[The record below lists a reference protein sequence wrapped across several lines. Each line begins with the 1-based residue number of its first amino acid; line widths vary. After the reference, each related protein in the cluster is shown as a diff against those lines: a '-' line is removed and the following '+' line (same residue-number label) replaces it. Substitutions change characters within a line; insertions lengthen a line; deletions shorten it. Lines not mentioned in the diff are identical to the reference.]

1 MLLRRS
7 PQAPKS
13 SLPKLLKG
21 RECADE
27 KWRTWSSRN
36 IAEVL
41 RRERLL
47 CGVWQILQRGWDING
62 MVWSES
68 VRGLSYF
75 GSYKVRKK
83 KWQYCQKFFVRGLL
97 CTRKIVFC
105 EEKVAILPFFLPR
118 KGMVFS
124 VLPHPLACQLVP
136 WGCAVGTGKGSRC
149 LLFGLLS

>member
-7 PQAPKS
+7 PQASKS

-41 RRERLL
+41 GKERLL
-47 CGVWQILQRGWDING
+47 CGVWQILQRRWGING
-62 MVWSES
+62 RMWTES
-68 VRGLSYF
+68 VLGLCYF

-83 KWQYCQKFFVRGLL
+83 KWQYCQKFFVRCLL
-97 CTRKIVFC
+97 CSRKIVFC
-105 EEKVAILPFFLPR
+105 EEKVAILPKILR
-118 KGMVFS
+118 KVPVMFS
-124 VLPHPLACQLVP
+124 
-136 WGCAVGTGKGSRC
+136 KNC
-149 LLFGLLS
+149 LLRRKSGNIAIFSSQKRHGV